1 MLELEYRMN
10 AVLGVKMGDLARPSV
25 PGDAPHHVAKE
36 TRDRA
41 RRDVDLVARRGAQ
54 MNGGLYE
61 RARVRIELEDRVR
74 GANEPGRIR
83 LRRSLS
89 GSRGES
95 GVAAVYA

>member
-1 MLELEYRMN
+1 
-10 AVLGVKMGDLARPSV
+10 
-25 PGDAPHHVAKE
+25 
-36 TRDRA
+36 
-41 RRDVDLVARRGAQ
+41 

-74 GANEPGRIR
+74 GASEPGRIR

-95 GVAAVYA
+95 GVAAGYA